1 MKKFKFTLQ
10 TVHNVREMK
19 QEREEQTLAE
29 LIGEV
34 NRASERIEQ
43 IEKMRREAVEKY
55 TQRLRAGEILNATE
69 LELHAKYFNSLD
81 ELQRQAEKDLTLKN
95 QACTVQRA
103 KLADAARQVKITD
116 RLREQQF
123 VRHQLEVEK
132 HQQTA
137 LDEIVSAGFA
147 RKLRT
152 KV

>member
-1 MKKFKFTLQ
+1 M
-10 TVHNVREMK
+10 
-19 QEREEQTLAE
+19 
-29 LIGEV
+29 
-34 NRASERIEQ
+34 
-43 IEKMRREAVEKY
+43 
-55 TQRLRAGEILNATE
+55 
-69 LELHAKYFNSLD
+69 
-81 ELQRQAEKDLTLKN
+81 
-95 QACTVQRA
+95 QRA

-123 VRHQLEVEK
+123 VRHQVEAEK